1 MQRFP
6 HQNTGSVNMSLVIWI
21 LSGVFSMVSR
31 KYFDIDIDIIDICP
45 QVGAYCYAELGCMI
59 KKTGADYAYIMVSFG
74 DFLAFVRSVVKY
86 FLN

>member
-1 MQRFP
+1 
-6 HQNTGSVNMSLVIWI
+6 MSLVIWI

-31 KYFDIDIDIIDICP
+31 KYFDIDIIDIGP

-74 DFLAFVRSVVKY
+74 DFLAFVRSVLKY
-86 FLN
+86 FLMLNV